1 MSYRFTERDIILLP
15 SADLDL
21 EDMDVSEGHILKTFN
36 DPDQRNDEANPNTAT
51 RFFNSKDNPHTLT
64 ISFHRAHSLKFARTL
79 YDAEDAFIV
88 IEAIKVMKHLH
99 TVECSHPTSQYE
111 DEEKLPGKSP
121 FPWHKV
127 AELRN
132 RA

>member
-1 MSYRFTERDIILLP
+1 MSYRYSERDIILLP

-21 EDMDVSEGHILKTFN
+21 EDMDVSEQHILKTFN
-36 DPDQRNDEANPNTAT
+36 DPDHQDEEASPNTMT
-51 RFFNSKDNPHTLT
+51 RFFNSKTNPRTLT
-64 ISFHRAHSLKFARTL
+64 ISFYKAHNLKFARTL
-79 YDAEDAFIV
+79 YDPTSAFIV
-88 IEAIKVMKHLH
+88 IEAIKVMKHHH
-99 TVECSHPTSQYE
+99 TTECSHPTSRYE
-111 DEEKLPGKSP
+111 DEEKPPGKSP